1 MNILLKLFFS
11 LYKKIIF
18 FSLILAN
25 YNLPLKIYCKSIVKI
40 LSYHFLILIIYSLF
54 YFPYLHP
61 FFFSFIHFFFFFFF
75 FPLFFSSTHVYFLSL
90 SSISFFVSTSKHTSS
105 SLSLF
110 LYVTHT
116 HTHTHTHTY
125 THKDRWQERVS
136 LKSTFTH
143 ATCPP
148 HQCGSDGSDLLFFFC
163 FFLLVLRL

>member
-40 LSYHFLILIIYSLF
+40 LSYHLLILIIYSLF

-61 FFFSFIHFFFFFFF
+61 FFFFHSFISFSSFF

-90 SSISFFVSTSKHTSS
+90 SSISFFVSTSRHTSS

-116 HTHTHTHTY
+116 RTHTHIHTQ
-125 THKDRWQERVS
+125 RS
-136 LKSTFTH
+136 LARKS
-143 ATCPP
+143 
-148 HQCGSDGSDLLFFFC
+148 
-163 FFLLVLRL
+163 

>member
-25 YNLPLKIYCKSIVKI
+25 YNLPLKIYCESIVKI
-40 LSYHFLILIIYSLF
+40 LPYHFLILIIYSLF

-61 FFFSFIHFFFFFFF
+61 FFFSFIHLFFFFFF

-90 SSISFFVSTSKHTSS
+90 SSISFFVSTSRHTFS

-116 HTHTHTHTY
+116 HTHTHIHTQ
-125 THKDRWQERVS
+125 RS
-136 LKSTFTH
+136 LARKS
-143 ATCPP
+143 
-148 HQCGSDGSDLLFFFC
+148 
-163 FFLLVLRL
+163 

>member
-1 MNILLKLFFS
+1 MNILLKLLFS

-25 YNLPLKIYCKSIVKI
+25 YNLPLKIYCESIVKI
-40 LSYHFLILIIYSLF
+40 LPYHFLILIIYSLF

-61 FFFSFIHFFFFFFF
+61 FFFFFIHSFFFFFFF
-75 FPLFFSSTHVYFLSL
+75 LFFSSPHTYTSYLYLQFHFLFLPPDIPLALFLS
-90 SSISFFVSTSKHTSS
+90 FFMS
-105 SLSLF
+105 
-110 LYVTHT
+110 HT
-116 HTHTHTHTY
+116 HAHTHTY

-148 HQCGSDGSDLLFFFC
+148 HQCGSDGSDLLFFFV
-163 FFLLVLRL
+163 FFY